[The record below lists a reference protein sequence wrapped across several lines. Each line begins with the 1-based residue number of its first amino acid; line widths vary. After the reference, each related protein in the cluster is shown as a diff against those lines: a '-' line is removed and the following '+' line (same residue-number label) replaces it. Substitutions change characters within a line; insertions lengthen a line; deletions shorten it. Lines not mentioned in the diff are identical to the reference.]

1 MIDTILKKSVSD
13 PHLARLAEEAR
24 DNAEVYLLAKK
35 RQKGCD
41 GMGEAA
47 TLEEEFMNALDELI
61 RYCIESKYLPGN
73 INFDPDI
80 LAQEIIGSKGEKT
93 A

>member
-1 MIDTILKKSVSD
+1 MIDAILKKSVSD

-41 GMGEAA
+41 GMGEVRSDVNSGHQITHADN
-47 TLEEEFMNALDELI
+47 LFL
-61 RYCIESKYLPGN
+61 
-73 INFDPDI
+73 
-80 LAQEIIGSKGEKT
+80 
-93 A
+93 